1 MEARMKVPQQAAS
14 PAINAFLR
22 LRRFRSSFSASL
34 KGSIR
39 GSTDPDVE
47 PIGVELRLIYRKN
60 YVLNIEQKKS
70 LIKMMH
76 K

>member
-1 MEARMKVPQQAAS
+1 MEARMKVPQQAAR

-47 PIGVELRLIYRKN
+47 PIGVELRLI
-60 YVLNIEQKKS
+60 
-70 LIKMMH
+70 
-76 K
+76 